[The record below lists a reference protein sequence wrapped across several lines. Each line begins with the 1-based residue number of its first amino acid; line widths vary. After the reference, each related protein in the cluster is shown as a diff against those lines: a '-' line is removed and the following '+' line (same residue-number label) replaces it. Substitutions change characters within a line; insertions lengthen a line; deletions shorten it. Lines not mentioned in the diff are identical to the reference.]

1 MQAWMLQ
8 VYPKTPVFVQKM
20 GIAGF
25 GWYWKRRRFGGVY
38 EQELKEITE
47 RERWSPEL
55 MESYVTTR
63 LREQLLRA
71 YDEVP
76 FYRDAFSAAGLSR
89 EDLSGFTRADL
100 GRLPILEK
108 KNLRADSAIIL
119 TEEARRDL
127 PATYCTS
134 GTTGTPI
141 KVFWNSKTHQKN
153 LAYREARSFRW
164 AGVSYEGSRASLAM
178 RPVVAASQAT
188 PPFWRYNPWEKQ
200 LYLSLFH
207 VGPGTVESYVAEIN
221 ERKPDAFTGFV
232 SAWYELACLIRER
245 GLKVWQPKAL
255 ITTSEQLL
263 PHMRETLESVFG
275 APVFEEYGMVENCS
289 LGTQCEYGKL
299 HISLDFGITEIVR
312 ADGSPTE
319 PGEPGRVLLT
329 GLANDSQLFIRY
341 DIGDQAAWDG
351 EKCSCGRD
359 ALPTFRELFGRE
371 EDAVLLPDGRRTPR
385 FDFLFKDLP
394 GVMEAQVVQEKAAE
408 LRVKIVPSKTHT
420 DADYSTIR
428 TRFAARIGGNMELRF
443 EIVPSIPREKNG
455 KFRPVVSSYAKTVAR
470 A

>member
-8 VYPKTPVFVQKM
+8 VYPKTPVFVQKI

-38 EQELKEITE
+38 EQEVREITE
-47 RERWSPEL
+47 RERWSPEQ
-55 MESYVTTR
+55 METHINFR

-71 YDEVP
+71 FDEIP
-76 FYRDAFSAAGLSR
+76 FYRDAFSAAGISR
-89 EDLSGFTRADL
+89 EQLASFTRADL
-100 GRLPILEK
+100 PRLPILEK
-108 KNLRADSAIIL
+108 KFLRADSTIIL
-119 TEEARRDL
+119 TEEARQNM
-127 PATYCTS
+127 PSGYFTS

-141 KVFWNSKTHQKN
+141 KVFWHSKTHQKN

-164 AGVSYEGSRASLAM
+164 AGVSYEESRASLAM
-178 RPVVAASQAT
+178 RPVVAASQTT

-200 LYLSLFH
+200 LYMSLFH
-207 VGPGTVESYVAEIN
+207 VGPNTVESYVDEIN
-221 ERKPDAFTGFV
+221 RRKPEAFTGFV

-245 GLKVWQPKAL
+245 GLQVWKPKAI

-275 APVFEEYGMVENCS
+275 ARVFEEYGMVENCS
-289 LGTQCEYGKL
+289 LGTQCEHGKL
-299 HISLDFGITEIVR
+299 HISLDFGIAEIVR
-312 ADGSPTE
+312 ADGTPAQ

-351 EKCSCGRD
+351 DKCACGRD
-359 ALPTFRELFGRE
+359 ALPVFRELFGRE

-394 GVMEAQVVQEKAAE
+394 GVMEAQVLQEKASE
-408 LRVKIVPSKTHT
+408 LRIKVVPSKSHT
-420 DADYSTIR
+420 EADYDTIR
-428 TRFAARIGGNMELRF
+428 SRYAARIGGTMELRF

-455 KFRPVVSSYAKTVAR
+455 KFRPVVSTYAKSVGR